1 MSEKK
6 VLKHVYS
13 ILRSQAFVEV
23 ENKWIDYLDVMD
35 EVEWNYIHYASLC
48 QLQVHH
54 WKINWGFFFIFNLFI
69 RQSAPINFSIEL
81 VEPIIPIV
89 IFVIIY
95 QKRFCT
101 YFVNVK
107 KFPPFGMNYV
117 FDQ

>member
-1 MSEKK
+1 ME
-6 VLKHVYS
+6 LY
-13 ILRSQAFVEV
+13 
-23 ENKWIDYLDVMD
+23 
-35 EVEWNYIHYASLC
+35 SLC
-48 QLQVHH
+48 LIMPTSIAPLKNKLRV
-54 WKINWGFFFIFNLFI
+54 FFIFNLFI

-81 VEPIIPIV
+81 VEPILPIV